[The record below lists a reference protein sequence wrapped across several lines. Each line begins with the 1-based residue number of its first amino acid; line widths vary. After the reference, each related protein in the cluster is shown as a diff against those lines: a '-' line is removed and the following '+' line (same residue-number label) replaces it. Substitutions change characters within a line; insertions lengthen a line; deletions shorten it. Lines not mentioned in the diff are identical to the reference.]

1 MKQRGKVIKG
11 DLETE
16 HPDDIKLII
25 EIDHAQ
31 PRLQEI
37 LSLLGDISKK
47 DPTAFVSV
55 RCSEFAPSIEQ
66 DEKDLKLLRTKS
78 EFITGSRSDIT
89 KEQEKEM
96 TSRGDHMLEDI
107 SIEDGSLTSI

>member
-55 RCSEFAPSIEQ
+55 RCSEFADTIEQ

-78 EFITGSRSDIT
+78 EFVTGGTIT

>member
-55 RCSEFAPSIEQ
+55 RCSEFADTIEQ
-66 DEKDLKLLRTKS
+66 DEKDLRLLRTKS
-78 EFITGSRSDIT
+78 EFVTGTIT

-96 TSRGDHMLEDI
+96 TSRGDHMLEDV